1 MTIKSLNARICGAMA
16 AAMVALPAVAQDL
29 APITGM
35 LTKIETA
42 MTGTIGI
49 AVCTIALVGTGFMC
63 LMGRLNWSWF
73 IAVLVGIVLVASAPT
88 IVKGFFAEP

>member
-1 MTIKSLNARICGAMA
+1 MTIKSLSARIGGAMA
-16 AAMVALPAVAQDL
+16 AVLVALPAVAQDL